1 MTMSGSNNWLGF
13 TLVCLVLLI
22 GMLVIERDLD
32 SKEDKSSDEND
43 NQYSSTAD
51 AIHPFG
57 EYCLT
62 EHNSSMGMHIHPY
75 LTIIIDGEEYEI
87 EQNAGIYTDICPDA
101 MHMVHTHDTS
111 GKLHVENYTAE
122 DVPLEVF
129 FDVWGKHFNETG
141 IFDLRNGTVEMTVD
155 GVVNTDYE
163 NLILADNQ
171 NIVITYTSN

>member
-1 MTMSGSNNWLGF
+1 MSMDSQQQWLGF
-13 TLVCLVLLI
+13 TIVCFVLLLGI
-22 GMLVIERDLD
+22 LVHEGKIDLNQE
-32 SKEDKSSDEND
+32 KTSSENTDEV
-43 NQYSSTAD
+43 SSTAD
-51 AIHPFG
+51 NIHPFG

-75 LTIIIDGEEYEI
+75 LTIIIDGEEFEI
-87 EQNAGIYTDICPDA
+87 EESAGIYTDICPNA
-101 MHMVHTHDTS
+101 MHMVHTHDTT

-141 IFDLRNGTVEMTVD
+141 IFDFRDGSIEMTVD
-155 GVVNTDYE
+155 GEINYDYE